1 MVLRAVHGGTR
12 GKGAPRH
19 ELSKFGGV
27 RFHAFPDSMLATLC
41 ANKYPKSKNNSIKDP
56 ACAQPARQEAPKT
69 LLGRSHPE
77 EAGIYVFMDSLIAC

>member
-1 MVLRAVHGGTR
+1 MAREESEPRDTSYPSLEGG
-12 GKGAPRH
+12 
-19 ELSKFGGV
+19 
-27 RFHAFPDSMLATLC
+27 RFHAVPHSVLATLC

>member
-1 MVLRAVHGGTR
+1 MAREQSEPQDPSYPSLEGG
-12 GKGAPRH
+12 
-19 ELSKFGGV
+19 
-27 RFHAFPDSMLATLC
+27 RFHAVPNSVLATLC

-69 LLGRSHPE
+69 LLGGSHPE

>member
-1 MVLRAVHGGTR
+1 
-12 GKGAPRH
+12 
-19 ELSKFGGV
+19 
-27 RFHAFPDSMLATLC
+27 MLATLC

-77 EAGIYVFMDSLIAC
+77 EAGIDVFMDSLIAC

>member
-1 MVLRAVHGGTR
+1 MAREQSEPQDPSYPSLEGG
-12 GKGAPRH
+12 
-19 ELSKFGGV
+19 
-27 RFHAFPDSMLATLC
+27 RFHAVPNSVLATLC

-77 EAGIYVFMDSLIAC
+77 EAGIYVFMDSLLAC

>member
-1 MVLRAVHGGTR
+1 MAREQSEPQDPSYPSLEGG
-12 GKGAPRH
+12 
-19 ELSKFGGV
+19 
-27 RFHAFPDSMLATLC
+27 RFHAVPNSVLATLC

-77 EAGIYVFMDSLIAC
+77 EAGIYVFMDSVIAC

>member
-1 MVLRAVHGGTR
+1 MVAREENEPQDTSYPSVEGG
-12 GKGAPRH
+12 
-19 ELSKFGGV
+19 
-27 RFHAFPDSMLATLC
+27 RFHAVPDSMLATLC

>member
-1 MVLRAVHGGTR
+1 MAREQSEPQDPSYPSLEGG
-12 GKGAPRH
+12 
-19 ELSKFGGV
+19 
-27 RFHAFPDSMLATLC
+27 RFHAVPNSVLATLC

>member
-1 MVLRAVHGGTR
+1 MAREQSEPQDPSYPSLEGG
-12 GKGAPRH
+12 
-19 ELSKFGGV
+19 
-27 RFHAFPDSMLATLC
+27 RFHAVPNSMLATLC

-77 EAGIYVFMDSLIAC
+77 EAGIYVFMDSPIAC